1 MSVPDL
7 SLLWRLIRSCGIGPF
22 LDHFFISGRNGKEVT
37 PQSDTID
44 RADRRHPLMQAGRL
58 SSDTGERKYKAF
70 LTITGAPFVLMYCVC
85 LPASGGV
92 LAVSEIRGAEVLD
105 SSAQC
110 GDGSWM
116 PGSMNC

>member
-7 SLLWRLIRSCGIGPF
+7 SLLCRLARSCGIGPF
-22 LDHFFISGRNGKEVT
+22 MDQFFISGRNGKEVT

-44 RADRRHPLMQAGRL
+44 RADRRHPLMQARGL

-70 LTITGAPFVLMYCVC
+70 LTITGAPFVLMCCVC
-85 LPASGGV
+85 LPADGRV
-92 LAVSEIRGAEVLD
+92 LAVSAIRGSAVLD
-105 SSAQC
+105 GSAKG